1 MRDNRKQRLIELG
14 AEALATALIELA
26 TRDEAADDLLELM
39 IATPMEN
46 IKRFKAKLSRIKRS
60 RRFISWGESAGF
72 ARGLKTLLQDL
83 KAGMA
88 DPCSGAE
95 LVAAFYETD
104 KGVFDNCDDSSGHVG
119 DVYRYDARELFVEYA
134 VRCADKK
141 WLGEMVLKLN
151 RKDNYGVRDA
161 LIDCASQ
168 YLPESNIRNMIFS
181 LQDLADKE
189 REEYNKRHLLYL
201 IESLARQIKD
211 APLFERTRIAAW
223 SKLPTAA
230 CVDIAQVY
238 LESGDA
244 RTALSWLERIP
255 EKDTFQASERDQ
267 LLFEIYGMLG
277 DTDKQAQTGW
287 RSFRRFRG
295 ADSLK
300 KLLAIIG
307 QGNRDNVIAG
317 EVAAIVEKKT
327 LILQDAGFLIEIGRM
342 DEAEAYLIDRADQLN
357 GDFYES
363 LLPLAVTME
372 KNRRALVASVL
383 YRALLDSILR
393 RAQTKTYP
401 HGVRYLKKLDK
412 LAASISDWRA
422 IEDHAAYLEHLRQKH
437 GRKTSFWPQYDKK

>member
-1 MRDNRKQRLIELG
+1 MREDKKQRLMALG
-14 AEALATALIELA
+14 ADALADALLELA
-26 TRDEAADDLLELM
+26 GRDEAADDLLERM

-60 RRFISWGESAGF
+60 RRFISWGESGAF
-72 ARGLKTLLQDL
+72 ARELETLLQDL
-83 KAGMA
+83 KAGVA
-88 DPCSGAE
+88 DPCSGAAM
-95 LVAAFYETD
+95 VAAFYETD

-119 DVYRYDARELFVEYA
+119 DVYRYDAMELFVEYA
-134 VRCADKK
+134 ARCEDKK
-141 WLGEMVLKLN
+141 RLEELVLKLN
-151 RKDNYGVRDA
+151 RKDDYGVRDA

-168 YLPESNIRNMIFS
+168 YLPEPDIRDMIFN
-181 LQDLADKE
+181 LQRLADKE
-189 REEYNKRHLLYL
+189 TGEYNKRHLLHL

-211 APLFERTRIAAW
+211 APLFEKTRIANW
-223 SKLPTAA
+223 GKLSTAGY
-230 CVDIAQVY
+230 VDIAQVY

-244 RTALSWLERIP
+244 GIALSWLERIP
-255 EKDTFQASERDQ
+255 EKDTYQASERDQ
-267 LLFEIYGMLG
+267 LLLEIYGRLQEP
-277 DTDKQAQTGW
+277 DKQAEAGW
-287 RSFRRFRG
+287 RTFRRFRG

-307 QGNRDNVIAG
+307 QDNRDNVIAG
-317 EVAAIVEKKT
+317 EVAAIVEKKS
-327 LILQDAGFLIEIGRM
+327 LVLQDAGFLIEIGRM

-357 GDFYES
+357 GDFYEG

-372 KNRRALVASVL
+372 KNGRALVASVL

-422 IEDHAAYLEHLRQKH
+422 IESHAAYLEHLRQKH
-437 GRKTSFWPQYDKK
+437 GRKTSFWPQYDK